1 MRRYLTIF
9 AVLFLMIGSMASV
22 SAHGNDAQT
31 EGEGQDADAQGGQQG
46 PNRNRN
52 DDDDDDRGNDGNNG
66 GNNNNGGG
74 NNNGN
79 GNNQGTPR
87 RGNSQNIP
95 NGRASSYINRDTG
108 AATENPDV
116 NAGSNCFNPDR
127 FDRQQLSPS
136 GTATRN
142 VHNDACFLDSRG
154 NFVEGP
160 ASFQSFGVGSISAC
174 PDPDGAGPKFAV
186 LSDTNGDGRNDLCF
200 QSGYQDDKG
209 AGDEEFHARLNNTT
223 TLGTQQVVWC
233 SDADMNGCGD
243 ERNKAAI
250 TIEWTP

>member
-52 DDDDDDRGNDGNNG
+52 DDDDDDRGNNN

-74 NNNGN
+74 NN
-79 GNNQGTPR
+79 QGRPR

-95 NGRASSYINRDTG
+95 NGRASSYINRDSG

-127 FDRQQLSPS
+127 FDRQQVSPS

-154 NFVEGP
+154 NFVDGP
-160 ASFQSFGVGSISAC
+160 ASFQSFGVGFISAC

-200 QSGYQDDKG
+200 QSGYQETG
-209 AGDEEFHARLNNTT
+209 AAGDEEFHARLNNTT
-223 TLGTQQVVWC
+223 TPGTQQVVWC

-243 ERNKAAI
+243 ERNKAGI